1 MEQDKYLKR
10 LRDTHAMMLGRYTL
24 SNVARLMDSWIPDS
38 NPYMEALCR
47 AAHSDPVLVLDMLQ
61 PVIEINSLAS
71 IDREPGDLL
80 LSAPWISGPG
90 ADTADSDDK
99 RFAKITQ

>member
-61 PVIEINSLAS
+61 PVIEINSLEWTPNTTV
-71 IDREPGDLL
+71 DKLNFLRR
-80 LSAPWISGPG
+80 
-90 ADTADSDDK
+90 TALNFDAIMVDNAESDAIIK
-99 RFAKITQ
+99 E